1 MSNLIDF
8 EFHRFAKVTSAQID
22 AYAGTLRR
30 QLENLQSTDVS
41 KLNGRELRKLR
52 DRILNIKR
60 MLLVVDPELREQ
72 IVEKLGDRLST
83 ATFEEILANAP
94 EPPTVKFF

>member
-1 MSNLIDF
+1 MSDPINF
-8 EFHRFAKVTSAQID
+8 EFYRFTKVASAD
-22 AYAGTLRR
+22 LAAYLEPLRQDLAR
-30 QLENLQSTDVS
+30 LQSVDVS

-52 DRILNIKR
+52 DRILRSKW
-60 MLLVVDPELREQ
+60 MLLVCDPKMREQ
-72 IVEKLGDRLST
+72 IIEKMGDRLPS